1 MRTRLFLLIAFLLT
15 AALILA
21 ACAPAEEIVPTESPE
36 EAAPPAG
43 AKESYPLPE
52 SDVTAPP
59 AEEAYPAPE
68 GETEIYIPITGSED
82 AYPAPPDE
90 PVEHPVLVG
99 TPYPVPD
106 VANLVKNIDPEDIVK
121 FDDLQPQAGDSKLTP
136 GNVYIESAEAITQM
150 DDVMSKESGLI
161 NGPVLLITGC
171 LPTPCNQLRVTVAE
185 PDKDRNI
192 EVVAYSVIDPD
203 VMCIQVLEPFA
214 AFIPLTD
221 LPAGQYNIIIND
233 GEQTVGMTV
242 PEK

>member
-43 AKESYPLPE
+43 AEESYPLPE

-59 AEEAYPAPE
+59 VEEAYPAPE

-121 FDDLQPQAGDSKLTP
+121 FDDLQPQSGDSKLSIGT
-136 GNVYIESAEAITQM
+136 VYIESMEVLTQLDEAL
-150 DDVMSKESGLI
+150 SKESGLPR
-161 NGPVLLITGC
+161 GPVLLLTG
-171 LPTPCNQLRVTVAE
+171 
-185 PDKDRNI
+185 
-192 EVVAYSVIDPD
+192 
-203 VMCIQVLEPFA
+203 
-214 AFIPLTD
+214 
-221 LPAGQYNIIIND
+221 
-233 GEQTVGMTV
+233 
-242 PEK
+242 